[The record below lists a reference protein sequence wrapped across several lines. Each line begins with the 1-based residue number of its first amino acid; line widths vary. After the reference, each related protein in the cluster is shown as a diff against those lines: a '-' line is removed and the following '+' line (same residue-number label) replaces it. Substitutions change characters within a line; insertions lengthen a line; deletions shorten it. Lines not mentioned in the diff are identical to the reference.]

1 MVLARGLGSFG
12 PRLAGP
18 IALRPVVRIT
28 ADKRSEEKNV
38 SSSCGGQKAGGW
50 KGHGGGTSCRALLWA
65 TCHLHVASSKIREDN
80 TGQCDRDYAVPL
92 RVTAAK

>member
-28 ADKRSEEKNV
+28 ADKRSEEKKCV
-38 SSSCGGQKAGGW
+38 LVLWWTESRRLEGPWGRYFLQGATVGYMSPTCG
-50 KGHGGGTSCRALLWA
+50 L
-65 TCHLHVASSKIREDN
+65 
-80 TGQCDRDYAVPL
+80 
-92 RVTAAK
+92 